1 MPNIYLIKILILT
14 GLSFTTAF
22 LLTPMLTHY
31 LYKYKMGKAIRNTGA
46 TPVFSALHEHKAGTP
61 TMGGIL
67 IWFTTLILALF
78 FFYVDY
84 FFPSST
90 LGFLNFLTRP
100 ETILPLSCLVATAL
114 AAWIALNL
122 AGCGKPSETVTPPA
136 PEITV
141 GAQVDDAVIT
151 SGIKS
156 ALVSD
161 PLVKGFDLQVETRK
175 GVVQLSGFVDSRAQI
190 DRALALARAVPGV
203 TEVENSVS
211 LKGKPS
217 TAATKIDDATVTGRV
232 KTALLADPDI
242 RSFDISV
249 LTHKSVVQLT
259 GFVNSQAQID
269 RAVRI
274 AAATEGASS
283 VKNGLLIKQ

>member
-1 MPNIYLIKILILT
+1 MTSRP
-14 GLSFTTAF
+14 
-22 LLTPMLTHY
+22 H
-31 LYKYKMGKAIRNTGA
+31 
-46 TPVFSALHEHKAGTP
+46 
-61 TMGGIL
+61 
-67 IWFTTLILALF
+67 TTLFA
-78 FFYVDY
+78 
-84 FFPSST
+84 
-90 LGFLNFLTRP
+90 G
-100 ETILPLSCLVATAL
+100 AL
-114 AAWIALNL
+114 AAWAALSL
-122 AGCGKPSETVTPPA
+122 AGCGKPPETVTPPA